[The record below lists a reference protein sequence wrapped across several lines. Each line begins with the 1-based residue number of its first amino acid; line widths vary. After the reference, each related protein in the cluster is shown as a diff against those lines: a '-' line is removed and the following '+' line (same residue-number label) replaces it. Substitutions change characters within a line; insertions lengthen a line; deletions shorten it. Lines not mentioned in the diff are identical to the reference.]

1 MVAVF
6 TSVAFLINHFL
17 GASSMNK
24 NRNECNFH
32 MIFHSNSKCTPKEI
46 SDKSK
51 MIYFEIINTASIP
64 VVFLY
69 SLLFRYLVKISLKM
83 SPLEKSK
90 EIMAV
95 FQFLPI
101 FIYGF
106 IRLLFTI
113 IHIFYTPSSFPP
125 FDILSFWIFCA
136 TSFIFSIAIP
146 VSFLLTNTKIGA
158 KIFKKDFLGDTANQ
172 IYIQPSVYEDERDI
186 EISVISYVK
195 R

>member
-1 MVAVF
+1 
-6 TSVAFLINHFL
+6 
-17 GASSMNK
+17 
-24 NRNECNFH
+24 
-32 MIFHSNSKCTPKEI
+32 
-46 SDKSK
+46 

-106 IRLLFTI
+106 VSSALRVLTPKSCVQIRLLFTI